1 MLTLPCC
8 VSGQGPGLCGNLGH
22 GKALQ
27 IWLSSHSCHWP
38 GPPSGTR
45 GGTGGSPEV
54 TPRRARRPLAS
65 VHTPTQPAGF
75 GLIHRLREIP
85 QAARLCPPSWGECPS
100 CAFLFVMR
108 FLRLGV
114 SFCNVGGHAWAAE
127 GVETVP
133 VCGESVLRAFRPLMF
148 GVCILPLVL
157 HTPCKSPTF
166 GCFSSARARMKH
178 VPACR
183 LPR

>member
-65 VHTPTQPAGF
+65 VHTPMQPAGF

-114 SFCNVGGHAWAAE
+114 SFCNVGGHAWAGCGGSRNSSSVW
-127 GVETVP
+127 GVSIA
-133 VCGESVLRAFRPLMF
+133 G
-148 GVCILPLVL
+148 
-157 HTPCKSPTF
+157 
-166 GCFSSARARMKH
+166 FSSPYVWGLYSSLGSPHPM
-178 VPACR
+178 
-183 LPR
+183 